1 MIGDALQKICYDLF
15 CLFTKSI
22 PFMGKYLFAALLFVG
37 VCVWPPVSMYAAAP
51 VSSHAVST
59 LIDEKTTGNTSR
71 KIRKI
76 KRLQIKFFKKLERY
90 SYRASAEYW
99 LWMGLFALGLA
110 LALTIISATLAG
122 IVAAAGL
129 ACLFIWGFFK
139 LGAL

>member
-1 MIGDALQKICYDLF
+1 
-15 CLFTKSI
+15 
-22 PFMGKYLFAALLFVG
+22 MGKYLFAVFLFVG
-37 VCVWPPVSMYAAAP
+37 VCVWPPVSLYAAAP
-51 VSSHAVST
+51 VSSPALST
-59 LIDEKTTGNTSR
+59 LTDEKTTGNTSR
-71 KIRKI
+71 KVRKI
-76 KRLQIKFFKKLERY
+76 KRLQTKVFKKLQRY